1 MDNSLPPADELVLVD
16 RELAQLEARRTQLLA
31 RRAWLVQVLYRPARA
46 ATPRWPVTPAA
57 PAADSTPRSAQ
68 NVLLTLGGTLL
79 TIAAVAFTLVSW
91 GSMGIGGRA
100 AVLCAVTGAALSAP
114 VVLLRRGLVSTG
126 ESVAVLGLVLTVLD
140 AYALHRVAL
149 SDTDGL
155 GYAAVAS
162 AVLAG
167 AWAAYGSALPRL
179 RVPLPAGVVAAQLP
193 LPLGVLAAGGGATAF
208 AWAALVTAA
217 ADGAVV
223 LWTRPL
229 PVRITAGAGAALLGG
244 WALLTG
250 GWLSVSS
257 PWSGAPLLL
266 AGAAVYLYAAWRTS
280 GWAVAASVVAGLA
293 VVAAVGGLLRSAV
306 PGDWAVPGYVLC
318 GLALAAVWRA
328 GAGARLPRGVRTGL
342 AGAGAAT
349 VALGLL
355 WALPPVAGGA
365 LGPLARTTEVWSGE
379 HTRPALVAYPATAA
393 LVLAVVAAALAS
405 VPRLWARC
413 GALALVWALLTALP
427 VAPGLPY
434 AATLALQLLTTAAA
448 LWIAVRPAPLT
459 RGLPRPGATPT
470 ASPEARTTADRT
482 TDPTNRPATAA
493 TGPSGASATGPAEP
507 PASGPSAPGPTDR
520 TAAEPAGTPVADPAA
535 PSASG
540 PAGRPT
546 PGPVGT
552 PVAGPAASPAS
563 GPSAPGP
570 AGRPASGPAG
580 QSASGP
586 AGQSA
591 GGSVPPPPSA
601 PPRVPGAGFGAPGT
615 GWMPPRPRP
624 QASAAE
630 PGTVL
635 GWVAYAGGLV
645 SAAGAVALALD
656 VRGATFLALGAV
668 LGLLT
673 GVAVLGT
680 GARRTVSACGAVL
693 AAAGLVFAGAA
704 AAGLE
709 AHWTGLA
716 LLLVPAAT
724 AAVGATARPV
734 ALPVEITGAAV
745 GLSALGLA
753 ASRPAFLALVLALG
767 GVIAAATAVRPER
780 RRFASWA
787 AAGLFLLAAWVR
799 LGAWGVTTPE
809 AYTLPVTVP
818 ALVVGFLRRRRDPE
832 ASSWTA
838 YGPGLAVTLLPSLGA
853 AWTDPEWVRPLVL
866 GVAALVVTLFG
877 ARFRLQALLL
887 LGGTVLALDGLHEL
901 APYVVQVV
909 GALPRWLP
917 PALAGLLLLAVGATY
932 EQRLRDARRLRER
945 LARMR

>member
-16 RELAQLEARRTQLLA
+16 RELARLDARRAQLLT
-31 RRAWLVQVLYRPARA
+31 RRAWLVQVLYQPARA
-46 ATPRWPVTPAA
+46 ATPQRPVPPLA

-100 AVLCAVTGAALSAP
+100 AVLCAVTGAALAAP
-114 VVLLRRGLVSTG
+114 VVLLRRGLASTA

-149 SDTDGL
+149 SDADGL

-193 LPLGVLAAGGGATAF
+193 LPLGALAAGGGATAF

-229 PVRITAGAGAALLGG
+229 PVRITAGAGAAVLGG

-250 GWLSVSS
+250 GWLSLSS

-266 AGAAVYLYAAWRTS
+266 AGAAVCLYAAWRAS
-280 GWAVAASVVAGLA
+280 VSAWAVAVSAVAGLA
-293 VVAAVGGLLRSAV
+293 AVAAVGGLLRSAL

-318 GLALAAVWRA
+318 ALLLASVRRA
-328 GAGARLPRGVRTGL
+328 GARVPRGVRTGL
-342 AGAGAAT
+342 AGAGAST
-349 VALGLL
+349 VALGLA
-355 WALPPVAGGA
+355 WALPPVAAGA

-379 HTRPALVAYPATAA
+379 HAGPALVACPATAVP
-393 LVLAVVAAALAS
+393 VLAVVAAVLAS

-413 GALALVWALLTALP
+413 GSLVLVWALLTALP

-448 LWIAVRPAPLT
+448 LWIAVHPTPLT
-459 RGLPRPGATPT
+459 RGLPRPETPPT
-470 ASPEARTTADRT
+470 TSPDANTTT
-482 TDPTNRPATAA
+482 
-493 TGPSGASATGPAEP
+493 
-507 PASGPSAPGPTDR
+507 GPTDR
-520 TAAEPAGTPVADPAA
+520 PATGPTDHPVT
-535 PSASG
+535 G
-540 PAGRPT
+540 PAGA
-546 PGPVGT
+546 PVT
-552 PVAGPAASPAS
+552 
-563 GPSAPGP
+563 
-570 AGRPASGPAG
+570 GPAG
-580 QSASGP
+580 QSASG
-586 AGQSA
+586 
-591 GGSVPPPPSA
+591 SVPPPPSV
-601 PPRVPGAGFGAPGT
+601 PPRAPGAGFGAPGT
-615 GWMPPRPRP
+615 GWAPPRPRP
-624 QASAAE
+624 QAPAAE
-630 PGTVL
+630 PGSVL

-656 VRGATFLALGAV
+656 VRGATFLVLGAV

-673 GVAVLGT
+673 GVTVLGT

-693 AAAGLVFAGAA
+693 VAAGLVFAGAA

-709 AHWTGLA
+709 DHWAGPA

-724 AAVGATARPV
+724 AVVGAKARPV
-734 ALPVEITGAAV
+734 ALPVEITGAVV
-745 GLSALGLA
+745 GLAALGLTV
-753 ASRPAFLALVLALG
+753 SRPAFLALVLALG

-780 RRFASWA
+780 RRFASWT

-799 LGAWGVTTPE
+799 LGTWGVTTPE

-838 YGPGLAVTLLPSLGA
+838 YSPGLAVTLLPSLGA

-866 GVAALVVTLFG
+866 GVAALVVTLLG

>member
-250 GWLSVSS
+250 GWLSFSS

-266 AGAAVYLYAAWRTS
+266 AGAAVCLYAAWRTP

-318 GLALAAVWRA
+318 GLALASVWRA

-355 WALPPVAGGA
+355 WALPPVVGGA

-379 HTRPALVAYPATAA
+379 HTGPALVAYPATAA

-459 RGLPRPGATPT
+459 RGLPRPGATPA
-470 ASPEARTTADRT
+470 ASPDARTTTDRT

-493 TGPSGASATGPAEP
+493 TGPSGTPATGPSGVSATGPAEP
-507 PASGPSAPGPTDR
+507 
-520 TAAEPAGTPVADPAA
+520 
-535 PSASG
+535 
-540 PAGRPT
+540 
-546 PGPVGT
+546 
-552 PVAGPAASPAS
+552 
-563 GPSAPGP
+563 
-570 AGRPASGPAG
+570 PASGPAG

-693 AAAGLVFAGAA
+693 AAAGLVFTGAA

-780 RRFASWA
+780 RRFASWT

-866 GVAALVVTLFG
+866 GVATLVVTLLG

>member
-250 GWLSVSS
+250 GWLSFSS

-266 AGAAVYLYAAWRTS
+266 AGAAVCLYAAWRTP

-318 GLALAAVWRA
+318 GLALASVWRA

-342 AGAGAAT
+342 TGAGAAT

-355 WALPPVAGGA
+355 WALPPVLGGA

-379 HTRPALVAYPATAA
+379 HTGPALVAYPATAA

-427 VAPGLPY
+427 VTPGLPY
-434 AATLALQLLTTAAA
+434 AATLALQLLTTAAT

-470 ASPEARTTADRT
+470 ASPDARTTADRT

-493 TGPSGASATGPAEP
+493 TGPSGAPATGPSGVSATGPAEP

-520 TAAEPAGTPVADPAA
+520 P
-535 PSASG
+535 ASG
-540 PAGRPT
+540 PA
-546 PGPVGT
+546 GT

-570 AGRPASGPAG
+570 AGWP
-580 QSASGP
+580 ASGP

-645 SAAGAVALALD
+645 SAAGALALALD

-680 GARRTVSACGAVL
+680 GARRAVSACGAVL

-780 RRFASWA
+780 RRFASWT

-866 GVAALVVTLFG
+866 GVAALVVTLLG

>member
-16 RELAQLEARRTQLLA
+16 RELAQLEARRTHLLA

-46 ATPRWPVTPAA
+46 AAPRWPVTPAA
-57 PAADSTPRSAQ
+57 PVADSTPRSAQ

-100 AVLCAVTGAALSAP
+100 AVLCAVTGAALAAP
-114 VVLLRRGLVSTG
+114 VALLRRGLVSTA

-149 SDTDGL
+149 PDADGP

-167 AWAAYGSALPRL
+167 AWAAYGSALSRL
-179 RVPLPAGVVAAQLP
+179 RVPLPAAVVAAQLP
-193 LPLGVLAAGGGATAF
+193 LPLGVLAAGGGPTAF

-217 ADGAVV
+217 ADGAAV
-223 LWTRPL
+223 LWARPM
-229 PVRITAGAGAALLGG
+229 PVRVTAGIGAAVLGG
-244 WALLTG
+244 WAFLTG
-250 GWLSVSS
+250 GWLSLSS

-266 AGAAVYLYAAWRTS
+266 AGAAVFLYVAWRTP

-293 VVAAVGGLLRSAV
+293 VVAAVGGPLRSAV

-318 GLALAAVWRA
+318 GLALASVWRA
-328 GAGARLPRGVRTGL
+328 GAGARLPRGVRSGL
-342 AGAGAAT
+342 AGAGASVT
-349 VALGLL
+349 ALGLL
-355 WALPPVAGGA
+355 WALPPVVAGA

-379 HTRPALVAYPATAA
+379 HAGPALGSYPATAA

-405 VPRLWARC
+405 VARLWARC
-413 GALALVWALLTALP
+413 GVLVLAWALLTALP
-427 VAPGLPY
+427 VSLGLPY
-434 AATLALQLLTTAAA
+434 AAALALQLLTAAAA
-448 LWIAVRPAPLT
+448 LWIAVRPGPPA
-459 RGLPRPGATPT
+459 RGLHR
-470 ASPEARTTADRT
+470 PEAAPDAGA
-482 TDPTNRPATAA
+482 ATARA
-493 TGPSGASATGPAEP
+493 
-507 PASGPSAPGPTDR
+507 
-520 TAAEPAGTPVADPAA
+520 ADPAA
-535 PSASG
+535 PSA
-540 PAGRPT
+540 
-546 PGPVGT
+546 
-552 PVAGPAASPAS
+552 AGPADRPAAEPAAPVTDPAS
-563 GPSAPGP
+563 
-570 AGRPASGPAG
+570 
-580 QSASGP
+580 
-586 AGQSA
+586 
-591 GGSVPPPPSA
+591 GSVPPPPSA
-601 PPRVPGAGFGAPGT
+601 PPRLPGAGFGAPRS
-615 GWMPPRPRP
+615 GWSGWTPPKPRP
-624 QASAAE
+624 QAPAAE

-635 GWVAYAGGLV
+635 GWVAYAGGLL
-645 SAAGAVALALD
+645 SAVGAVALALD
-656 VRGATFLALGAV
+656 VREATFVALGVV
-668 LGLLT
+668 LGLLA
-673 GVAVLGT
+673 GVAALGA

-693 AAAGLVFAGAA
+693 AAAGLVLAGAE

-709 AHWTGLA
+709 DHWTALA

-745 GLSALGLA
+745 GLCAVGLA
-753 ASRPAFLALVLALG
+753 GSRPAFLALVLALG
-767 GVIAAATAVRPER
+767 GVVAAATAVRPER

-787 AAGLFLLAAWVR
+787 AAGLFLLATWVR

-866 GVAALVVTLFG
+866 GAAALVVTLLG

-917 PALAGLLLLAVGATY
+917 PALAGLLLLAAGATY

-945 LARMR
+945 LTRMR

>member
-16 RELAQLEARRTQLLA
+16 RELAHIEARRTQLLA
-31 RRAWLVQVLYRPARA
+31 RRAWLVQVLYQPVRA
-46 ATPRWPVTPAA
+46 ATPQWPAA
-57 PAADSTPRSAQ
+57 PVTDATPRSAQ

-100 AVLCAVTGAALSAP
+100 AVLGAVTGAALAAP
-114 VVLLRRGLVSTG
+114 VALLRRGLGSTA
-126 ESVAVLGLVLTVLD
+126 ESVAALGLVLTVLD

-149 SDTDGL
+149 SDTDGI

-167 AWAAYGSALPRL
+167 AWAAYGSALSRL
-179 RVPLPAGVVAAQLP
+179 RVPLPAAVVAAQLP
-193 LPLGVLAAGGGATAF
+193 LPLGVLAAGGGPTAF

-217 ADGAVV
+217 ADGAAV
-223 LWTRPL
+223 LWGRPL
-229 PVRITAGAGAALLGG
+229 PVRITAGVGAVLLGG

-250 GWLSVSS
+250 ARLSLSS
-257 PWSGAPLLL
+257 PWSGAALLL
-266 AGAAVYLYAAWRTS
+266 AGAAVCLYAAWRAPAR
-280 GWAVAASVVAGLA
+280 AVAPSVVAGLA
-293 VVAAVGGLLRSAV
+293 AVAAVGGPLRAAL
-306 PGDWAVPGYVLC
+306 PADWAVPGYVLC
-318 GLALAAVWRA
+318 ALLLASVWRA
-328 GAGARLPRGVRTGL
+328 GAGARLPYGVRTGL
-342 AGAGAAT
+342 AGAGASV

-355 WALPPVAGGA
+355 WALPPVAAGA
-365 LGPLARTTEVWSGE
+365 LGPLTRTTGVWSGE
-379 HTRPALVAYPATAA
+379 HAGPAPAPYPATAL
-393 LVLAVVAAALAS
+393 LVLAVAAAALVS

-413 GALALVWALLTALP
+413 GVLVLVWALLTALP
-427 VAPGLPY
+427 VSLGLPY
-434 AATLALQLLTTAAA
+434 AATLALQLLTVATA
-448 LWIAVRPAPLT
+448 LWTAVRPAPST
-459 RGLPRPGATPT
+459 RGLPLPGTAGDTAGPGPGA
-470 ASPEARTTADRT
+470 APE
-482 TDPTNRPATAA
+482 TAA
-493 TGPSGASATGPAEP
+493 GTARGTETATGPAAPPVPGRTPSAADGP
-507 PASGPSAPGPTDR
+507 PAR
-520 TAAEPAGTPVADPAA
+520 PATDPAA
-535 PSASG
+535 PTEPTASG
-540 PAGRPT
+540 P
-546 PGPVGT
+546 V
-552 PVAGPAASPAS
+552 
-563 GPSAPGP
+563 
-570 AGRPASGPAG
+570 GRPAA
-580 QSASGP
+580 
-586 AGQSA
+586 
-591 GGSVPPPPSA
+591 GSVPPPPSA
-601 PPRVPGAGFGAPGT
+601 PPQVPAAGSGVPRS
-615 GWMPPRPRP
+615 GWASPSPRP
-624 QASAAE
+624 QAPAAE

-645 SAAGAVALALD
+645 SAVGAVAIALD
-656 VRGATFLALGAV
+656 VRGATFAALGVV
-668 LGLLT
+668 LGLFA
-673 GVAVLGT
+673 GGAVLGT

-693 AAAGLVFAGAA
+693 AATGLVLAGAS

-709 AHWTGLA
+709 DHWTALA

-724 AAVGATARPV
+724 AVVGATARPV

-745 GLSALGLA
+745 GLCALGLA
-753 ASRPAFLALVLALG
+753 GPRPAFLALALALG

-780 RRFASWA
+780 RPFASWA

-866 GVAALVVTLFG
+866 GVAALVVTLLG

-917 PALAGLLLLAVGATY
+917 PALAGLLLLAAGATY